1 MNDRLLR
8 LGRFGLRAL
17 RITASTVSILELL
30 RSDLAGGLTAG
41 LAWLVFVQVQRRL
54 PPDPSPD
61 PSPDPGSDQTSL
73 P

>member
-41 LAWLVFVQVQRRL
+41 LAWLVFVQVERRL

-61 PSPDPGSDQTSL
+61 PSSDQTSL
-73 P
+73 S

>member
-17 RITASTVSILELL
+17 RIIASTVSILELL

-41 LAWLVFVQVQRRL
+41 LAWLVFVHVQRRL
-54 PPDPSPD
+54 PPD

>member
-61 PSPDPGSDQTSL
+61 PGSDQTSL
-73 P
+73 S

>member
-17 RITASTVSILELL
+17 RIIASTVSILELL

-54 PPDPSPD
+54 PPDPC
-61 PSPDPGSDQTSL
+61 PDPGSDQTSL